1 MKCKACNDETNPIKA
16 VKTKAITQKYKC
28 KICGKY
34 YTAESKKRGQSEETK
49 NQAIKLYLE
58 GNSGRAVGRILG
70 IGKNM
75 CLYWIRKYAKN
86 TEPKVLPNALV
97 NVIEM
102 DELYSFVER
111 KNKFYAI
118 TLVGRDTREIV
129 GFDIAGIAK
138 FRYMQANIM

>member
-1 MKCKACNDETNPIKA
+1 MF
-16 VKTKAITQKYKC
+16 VKFSAHKHSIRALP
-28 KICGKY
+28 KY
-34 YTAESKKRGQSEETK
+34 YTQENKKKVHSEETK

-86 TEPKVLPNALV
+86 LEPQENLNTRV

-111 KNKFYAI
+111 KKQI
-118 TLVGRDTREIV
+118 LRDN
-129 GFDIAGIAK
+129 AG
-138 FRYMQANIM
+138 Q

>member
-1 MKCKACNDETNPIKA
+1 MKCKACNDETNQIKA
-16 VKTKAITQKYKC
+16 GKTKAGTQKYKC

-34 YTAESKKRGQSEETK
+34 YTQESKKRGHSEETK

-75 CLYWIRKYAKN
+75 CLFWIRKYAKN
-86 TEPKVLPNALV
+86 IEPKETLNARV

-111 KNKFYAI
+111 KKQ
-118 TLVGRDTREIV
+118 TLRDNS
-129 GFDIAGIAK
+129 G
-138 FRYMQANIM
+138 Q